1 MPLES
6 PPHPADLKIS
16 IGYKPP
22 DQWWFSIAKR
32 TEIVHVMRGEVAY
45 ESSAKKRATRWME
58 KYITSS
64 QSQRRSMLGWRIIEH
79 KRDRTSRKIKKQR
92 VKRRSRR

>member
-64 QSQRRSMLGWRIIEH
+64 QSQRRSMLGWKNIEH
-79 KRDRTSRKIKKQR
+79 KRDRTARKIT
-92 VKRRSRR
+92 KRRSRR